1 MCIHIYIN
9 SIVLCICIPICVYI
23 YVYTLAEIRGYE
35 KIMILLRRISVFSSS
50 RMDTADDALFEWER
64 EGWRDLSIILHASVM
79 ISF

>member
-1 MCIHIYIN
+1 M
-9 SIVLCICIPICVYI
+9 
-23 YVYTLAEIRGYE
+23 AEIRGYE